1 MCNAKPRRRDGHA
14 TPNHTGVTRGDA
26 KAGEQLRELQGRG
39 WAPNMVSLLF
49 LKYDTNYYSTA
60 GCRLSGEGFR
70 LSIAFMSIFDAKGGA
85 LPFVFDA
92 TWMGKSLRWH
102 LISTQRGWETGSVA
116 VRFRC
121 DWEGGTPLRG
131 ISGRFRHNGEG
142 FPSLLLFRLFFADCL
157 PF

>member
-1 MCNAKPRRRDGHA
+1 M
-14 TPNHTGVTRGDA
+14 TRGDA
-26 KAGEQLRELQGRG
+26 KAGEQGL
-39 WAPNMVSLLF
+39 APNMVTLLF
-49 LKYDTNYYSTA
+49 LKYDTNYSTA

-116 VRFRC
+116 IRFRC
-121 DWEGGTPLRG
+121 DWEGGTHLRG

-142 FPSLLLFRLFFADCL
+142 FPSLLLFRLL
-157 PF
+157 L